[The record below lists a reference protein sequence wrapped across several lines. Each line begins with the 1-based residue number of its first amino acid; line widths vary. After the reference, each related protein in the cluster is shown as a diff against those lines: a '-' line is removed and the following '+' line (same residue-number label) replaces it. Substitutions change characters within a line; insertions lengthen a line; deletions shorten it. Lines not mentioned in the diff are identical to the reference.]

1 MGLVRRDTALEKI
14 GQAFGNIG
22 WDKKF
27 SDLSQEDAIGLVVVL
42 KSIEGL
48 EDEFAG
54 DYLTELYFKYGGGR
68 VGLRPEDIPF

>member
-1 MGLVRRDTALEKI
+1 MGLVKRDTALEKI

-22 WDKKF
+22 WDRKL

-48 EDEFAG
+48 DDEFSG
-54 DYLTELYFKYGGGR
+54 EYLTDLYFRYGGGR
-68 VGLRPEDIPF
+68 IGLQPEDIPF

>member
-1 MGLVRRDTALEKI
+1 MGLVKRDTALEKI

-22 WDKKF
+22 WDRKL

-48 EDEFAG
+48 DDEFSG
-54 DYLTELYFKYGGGR
+54 DYLTDLYFKYGGGR
-68 VGLRPEDIPF
+68 IGLTDSDIPF

>member
-1 MGLVRRDTALEKI
+1 MGLGKRDTALEKI

-22 WDKKF
+22 WDRKL

-48 EDEFAG
+48 DDEFSG
-54 DYLTELYFKYGGGR
+54 DYLTDLYFKYGGGR
-68 VGLRPEDIPF
+68 IGLQPEDIPF